1 MTKLKTGDKVKVQ
14 YVGTLKD
21 GTVFDNSRER
31 EEGLVFEIDDG
42 KLLKGFN
49 NAVKNLSI
57 GEKVKVDLTAAEAY
71 GEYLNE
77 AVVSVNKNEFP
88 KEFKFEENGFVQGR
102 DSMGRQVQGQIIKI
116 LDESINVD
124 LNHPLAGED
133 LSFEIELVEIV
144 K

>member
-1 MTKLKTGDKVKVQ
+1 MTKLKTGDKVKVH
-14 YVGTLKD
+14 YIGTLKD
-21 GTVFDNSRER
+21 GTVFDNSRDR

-57 GEKVKVDLTAAEAY
+57 GEKTKVDLIAKEAY

-77 AVVSVNKNEFP
+77 AVVSVKKEEFP

-102 DSMGRQVQGQIIKI
+102 DSMGREAQGQIIKI

-133 LSFEIELVEIV
+133 LSFEIELLEVV

>member
-1 MTKLKTGDKVKVQ
+1 MSKLKTGDKVKVQ
-14 YVGTLKD
+14 YIGTLKD
-21 GTVFDNSRER
+21 GTIFDNSRDR

-49 NAVKNLSI
+49 NAVKDLSV
-57 GEKVKVDLTAAEAY
+57 GEKTKVDLIAKEAY

-77 AVVSVNKNEFP
+77 AVVSVKKAEFP
-88 KEFKFEENGFVQGR
+88 QDFKFEENGFVEGR
-102 DSMGRQVQGQIIKI
+102 DQTGQQIQGQIIKI

-133 LSFEIELVEIV
+133 LTFEIELIEVV

>member
-1 MTKLKTGDKVKVQ
+1 M
-14 YVGTLKD
+14 
-21 GTVFDNSRER
+21 
-31 EEGLVFEIDDG
+31 FEIDDG

-49 NAVKNLSI
+49 HAVKNLSV
-57 GEKVKVDLTAAEAY
+57 GEKTKIDLGAKEAY

-77 AVVSVNKNEFP
+77 AVVSVKKSEFP
-88 KEFKFEENGFVQGR
+88 EDFKFEEKGLIAGR
-102 DSMGRQVQGQIIKI
+102 DQTGQQIQGQIIKI

-133 LSFEIELVEIV
+133 LTFEIELIEVV